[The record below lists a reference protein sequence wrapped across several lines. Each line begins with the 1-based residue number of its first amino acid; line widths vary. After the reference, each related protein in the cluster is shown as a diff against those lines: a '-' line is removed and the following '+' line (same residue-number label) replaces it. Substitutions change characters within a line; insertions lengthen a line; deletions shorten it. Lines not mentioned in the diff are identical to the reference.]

1 MYNNYSSPALTDCT
15 FSENS
20 AEEGGGIFNWNSSL
34 TLASCLFQQN
44 SASSSGG
51 GIYNLSLITLI
62 GDEGSVVTLTDCTIT
77 DNTAKESGG
86 GVYVVG
92 EDGRLDL
99 DGAIICGNTV
109 DGTASDEN
117 QVEGDFTETG
127 VNCITAEC
135 TDADYDGLPDC
146 GTPCVGDINGDGEV
160 DGADMAYV
168 LGYWGTDE
176 ALPDLNDDGLVDAAD
191 LGLVVAAWGSCP

>member
-1 MYNNYSSPALTDCT
+1 MYCDGNPTLTNCM
-15 FSENS
+15 
-20 AEEGGGIFNWNSSL
+20 
-34 TLASCLFQQN
+34 FQQN
-44 SASSSGG
+44 SASQGGGMLCVGSPTLTNCVFQQNSSDDSGG
-51 GIYNLSLITLI
+51 GMSNETYETFDSDPSEPI
-62 GDEGSVVTLTDCTIT
+62 LTNCTFT
-77 DNTAKESGG
+77 ENAAAESGG
-86 GVYVVG
+86 GVYSWG
-92 EDGRLDL
+92 DSRAFL
-99 DGAIICGNTV
+99 DGTAICGNTV
-109 DGTASDEN
+109 DGTATDEN